1 MIYGG
6 LPQVLQFSVERQK
19 AEYLK
24 NIFTNVYIKDVV
36 ERNKL
41 RNVDEIDT
49 LVDIL
54 ASAIGAPTNPTKISN
69 TFKSERGINYSN
81 KTISNHIDY
90 LVEAFLISKVDRYDI
105 KGRKYV
111 GANLKYYFSDVGLR
125 NARLNFRQQEPTHI
139 MENIVYNELLIR
151 GYNVDVGIVEAYAKN
166 DEGKTTRKQF
176 EVDFVVNQGSQR
188 YYIQV
193 AYDMTSEEK
202 QKQEFNSFRNI
213 PDSFKKIVV
222 MVLYSK
228 KVYELSKEFLAF
240 LLKKRLYEF
249 TPIEVS
255 KMLGVTNKTI
265 INRCA
270 KLVNN
275 GLLIPIIVKTRVRSY
290 RLSDFSKTNEKKI
303 LKKIS

>member
-90 LVEAFLISKVDRYDI
+90 LVEAFLISKADRYDI
-105 KGRKYV
+105 KGRKY
-111 GANLKYYFSDVGLR
+111 VGLR

-139 MENIVYNELLIR
+139 MENIVYNELLTPYDI
-151 GYNVDVGIVEAYAKN
+151 
-166 DEGKTTRKQF
+166 TF
-176 EVDFVVNQGSQR
+176 GS
-188 YYIQV
+188 
-193 AYDMTSEEK
+193 
-202 QKQEFNSFRNI
+202 
-213 PDSFKKIVV
+213 
-222 MVLYSK
+222 
-228 KVYELSKEFLAF
+228 
-240 LLKKRLYEF
+240 
-249 TPIEVS
+249 
-255 KMLGVTNKTI
+255 
-265 INRCA
+265 
-270 KLVNN
+270 
-275 GLLIPIIVKTRVRSY
+275 
-290 RLSDFSKTNEKKI
+290 NEKVW
-303 LKKIS
+303 

>member
-90 LVEAFLISKVDRYDI
+90 LVEAFLISKADRYDI

-166 DEGKTTRKQF
+166 DEGKTNRNYPMAFFSCCQDKSPMQCWRVITLPLLNCW
-176 EVDFVVNQGSQR
+176 VCTTLNSAGFVR
-188 YYIQV
+188 LHC
-193 AYDMTSEEK
+193 A
-202 QKQEFNSFRNI
+202 NS
-213 PDSFKKIVV
+213 
-222 MVLYSK
+222 
-228 KVYELSKEFLAF
+228 
-240 LLKKRLYEF
+240 
-249 TPIEVS
+249 
-255 KMLGVTNKTI
+255 G
-265 INRCA
+265 
-270 KLVNN
+270 
-275 GLLIPIIVKTRVRSY
+275 
-290 RLSDFSKTNEKKI
+290 
-303 LKKIS
+303 